1 MNGKL
6 YLKEGGYEST
16 LSQVFTEYLDG
27 SYKVDSYTYDSLI
40 EKYNKFKSI
49 DLLSVDVVGHENKIF
64 TNLINKKIFT

>member
-40 EKYNKFKSI
+40 EKYNKFKS
-49 DLLSVDVVGHENKIF
+49 VTAN
-64 TNLINKKIFT
+64 